1 MERENPIYNEY
12 KIARD
17 SIQLTDA
24 YVFQCQAKRFADM
37 SPETQYALETQVGY
51 AQERISDSTLN
62 GYIKVVISV
71 LIKEEEQKAAE
82 LSVECKG
89 IFRIMEEGMSPEEQE
104 NRIKLQIV
112 PQLLPYVRSA
122 MSNLSSMLH
131 IAPVTLPTM
140 DILKSI
146 QQNR

>member
-1 MERENPIYNEY
+1 MERENHIYNEY
-12 KIARD
+12 KISRD
-17 SIQLTDA
+17 SIQLADA
-24 YVFQCQAKRFADM
+24 YILRCQAERFADM
-37 SPETQYALETQVGY
+37 SPETQYALATQIGY

-62 GYIKVVISV
+62 GYMKVVVSV
-71 LIKEEEQKAAE
+71 LVQDEEQKAAE

-89 IFRIMEEGMSPEEQE
+89 IFRITEEGMSPEEQE

-131 IAPVTLPTM
+131 IAPVILPTM

-146 QQNR
+146 QKNR

>member
-1 MERENPIYNEY
+1 MNPENPTYNEY
-12 KIARD
+12 KISRD

-24 YVFQCQAKRFADM
+24 YIFRCNAERFSNM
-37 SPETQYALETQVGY
+37 STEIRYAMETQVGY
-51 AQERISDSTLN
+51 AQKRVSDNELN
-62 GYIKVVISV
+62 GYLKVIVSV
-71 LIKEEEQKAAE
+71 LAEDKRQKAAQ
-82 LSVECKG
+82 LSVECMG
-89 IFRIMEEGMSPEEQE
+89 VFHALDDAINQEEQDR
-104 NRIKLQIV
+104 RIKLQIV

-131 IAPVTLPTM
+131 IAPVILPTM